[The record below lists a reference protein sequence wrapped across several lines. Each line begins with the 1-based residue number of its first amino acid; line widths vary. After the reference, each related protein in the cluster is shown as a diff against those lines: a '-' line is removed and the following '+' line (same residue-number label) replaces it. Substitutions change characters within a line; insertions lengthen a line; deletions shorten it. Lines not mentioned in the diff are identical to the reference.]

1 MNGGLRD
8 CLTSQP
14 AIDSLLNNKP
24 NNVGAAIYAKQV
36 AQDVKYYST
45 KLDAIDKISRAFGT
59 AMIVADVGMNAYDNI
74 ENDAS
79 SEKIVSD
86 AAVDTVVDVTG
97 ALISGAI
104 AGAVTGAIA
113 GSVAPGVGNLVG
125 AVVGLLIGIFYT
137 IFTDVIEIN
146 GKSFREWF
154 KEDTLAMVTSIE
166 NWIKEGITDV
176 QNVFAKTEC
185 GLE

>member
-1 MNGGLRD
+1 M
-8 CLTSQP
+8 
-14 AIDSLLNNKP
+14 
-24 NNVGAAIYAKQV
+24 AIY
-36 AQDVKYYST
+36 
-45 KLDAIDKISRAFGT
+45 R
-59 AMIVADVGMNAYDNI
+59 M
-74 ENDAS
+74 
-79 SEKIVSD
+79 
-86 AAVDTVVDVTG
+86 
-97 ALISGAI
+97 ISGAI

>member
-8 CLTSQP
+8 CLTSQL

-24 NNVGAAIYAKQV
+24 NNVGAGTYAKQV
-36 AQDVKYYST
+36 AQDVKYYFT

-79 SEKIVSD
+79 IEKIVSD

-97 ALISGAI
+97 VLIS
-104 AGAVTGAIA
+104 GAIA
-113 GSVAPGVGNLVG
+113 GSVAPDVGNLVG

-137 IFTDVIEIN
+137 IFTDVIGIN